1 MALNFLTGS
10 RTSEEEAPEA
20 TEPETTT
27 TNSTD
32 EDESPAPARRR
43 RRGTR
48 GGRSSAAK
56 AAEAEAETTEEEAPA
71 PRRASSRRRASDDGE
86 EAPPARPSRR
96 RAPAAKASDEDEDAP
111 APRPSRRRAP
121 ARASDEDEDAPAP
134 RPSRR
139 RAPAR
144 ASDEDEDAPAPRPSR
159 RRAPARA
166 SSDEDKDAP
175 APRPSRR
182 RAPAAKASDKEE
194 EKEAPKRAAPRRR
207 SRAAA
212 AAEDSAAD
220 AALLDALKEQT
231 EQLARL
237 VELQER
243 AIDRLSGNGKA
254 GVGTMPRV
262 GIFVDSANVELA
274 RDRTRGGRPIDWGLV
289 LKRVTEGRRLV
300 RAIAYSPVH
309 DDPGVSRE
317 TQRFVEP
324 FLGKGF
330 KIVTKPLKRFADGSI
345 KANVDIELALDVITM
360 ADRLDVAVLVSGDGD
375 FQHLVEVLQSR
386 GIRVEVAGLGQSV
399 AGNLKRA
406 ADHYIELDFA
416 QKKK

>member
-27 TNSTD
+27 TTTT
-32 EDESPAPARRR
+32 EEEETPAPARRR
-43 RRGTR
+43 RGSR
-48 GGRSSAAK
+48 GGRSRSSGRAA
-56 AAEAEAETTEEEAPA
+56 AATETAEEEEAPA
-71 PRRASSRRRASDDGE
+71 PRRAGSRRRAADDGE
-86 EAPPARPSRR
+86 EAAPARPSRRRSPAAKAGEEDEEAAPRRPSRR
-96 RAPAAKASDEDEDAP
+96 RAPAAKAAEEEDAP

-121 ARASDEDEDAPAP
+121 AARTGDEEEDAPAP
-134 RPSRR
+134 RPT
-139 RAPAR
+139 
-144 ASDEDEDAPAPRPSR
+144 
-159 RRAPARA
+159 
-166 SSDEDKDAP
+166 
-175 APRPSRR
+175 RR
-182 RAPAAKASDKEE
+182 RAPAAKASDQEP

-207 SRAAA
+207 SRPA
-212 AAEDSAAD
+212 AAEDTSAD

-254 GVGTMPRV
+254 GVGAMPRV
-262 GIFVDSANVELA
+262 GVFVDSANVELA
-274 RDRTRGGRPIDWGLV
+274 RDRNRGGRPIDWGLV
-289 LKRVTEGRRLV
+289 LERVTEGRRLV

-309 DDPGVSRE
+309 DDPGVSPE

-360 ADRLDVAVLVSGDGD
+360 AERLDVAVLASGDGD

-399 AGNLKRA
+399 AGNLKKA
-406 ADHYIELDFA
+406 ADRYIELDFA
-416 QKKK
+416 QKK

>member
-10 RTSEEEAPEA
+10 RTSEEEAPEV
-20 TEPETTT
+20 TESENTT
-27 TNSTD
+27 TNTTE
-32 EDESPAPARRR
+32 EDESPPPARRR
-43 RRGTR
+43 RGSR
-48 GGRSSAAK
+48 GGRSRSSGRAA
-56 AAEAEAETTEEEAPA
+56 AATETAEEEEAPA
-71 PRRASSRRRASDDGE
+71 PRRAASRRRAADDGE
-86 EAPPARPSRR
+86 EAAPARPSRR
-96 RAPAAKASDEDEDAP
+96 RAPAAKADDEDEESAPRRPSRRRAPAAKATEEEDAP

-121 ARASDEDEDAPAP
+121 A
-134 RPSRR
+134 
-139 RAPAR
+139 AR
-144 ASDEDEDAPAPRPSR
+144 AGDQDE
-159 RRAPARA
+159 
-166 SSDEDKDAP
+166 DAP

-182 RAPAAKASDKEE
+182 RAPAAKASEPE
-194 EKEAPKRAAPRRR
+194 PEKEAPKRAAPRRR
-207 SRAAA
+207 SRPA

-220 AALLDALKEQT
+220 AALLDALKEQN

-262 GIFVDSANVELA
+262 GVFVDSANVELA

-289 LKRVTEGRRLV
+289 LDRVTESRRLV

-399 AGNLKRA
+399 AGNLKNA
-406 ADHYIELDFA
+406 ADRYIELDFA

>member
-10 RTSEEEAPEA
+10 RSSEEEAPEA
-20 TEPETTT
+20 TEQEAT
-27 TNSTD
+27 TNTTD
-32 EDESPAPARRR
+32 TNEDETPAPSRR

-48 GGRSSAAK
+48 GGRGRSSGRA
-56 AAEAEAETTEEEAPA
+56 AAEPAAETDEEEPTP
-71 PRRASSRRRASDDGE
+71 PRRASSRRRSAATEDQE
-86 EAPPARPSRR
+86 ETPKRAPSRR
-96 RAPAAKASDEDEDAP
+96 RAPAAKTSDDEEE
-111 APRPSRRRAP
+111 APRPRP
-121 ARASDEDEDAPAP
+121 A
-134 RPSRR
+134 
-139 RAPAR
+139 
-144 ASDEDEDAPAPRPSR
+144 
-159 RRAPARA
+159 
-166 SSDEDKDAP
+166 
-175 APRPSRR
+175 RR
-182 RAPAAKASDKEE
+182 RAPAAKASEEDEAPAPRPTRRRAPAAKASEE
-194 EKEAPKRAAPRRR
+194 EQEAPKRAAPRRR

-212 AAEDSAAD
+212 TAEDPGAD

-237 VELQER
+237 VQLQER
-243 AIDRLSGNGKA
+243 AIERLSGNGKT

-262 GIFVDSANVELA
+262 GVFVDSANVELA
-274 RDRTRGGRPIDWGLV
+274 RDRSRGGRPIDWGIV
-289 LKRVTEGRRLV
+289 LERVTKGRRLV

-360 ADRLDVAVLVSGDGD
+360 ADRLDIAVLASGDGD

-386 GIRVEVAGLGQSV
+386 GIRVEVAGLGASV
-399 AGNLKRA
+399 AGNLKNA
-406 ADHYIELDFA
+406 ADEYIELGFA
-416 QKKK
+416 QKK

>member
-20 TEPETTT
+20 TESETTT
-27 TNSTD
+27 TNTTD

-56 AAEAEAETTEEEAPA
+56 TAAAEAETTEEEPPA
-71 PRRASSRRRASDDGE
+71 PRRASSRRRTSEDGE
-86 EAPPARPSRR
+86 EAAPARPSRR
-96 RAPAAKASDEDEDAP
+96 RSPARAADKDEDAP
-111 APRPSRRRAP
+111 APRPTRRRAP
-121 ARASDEDEDAPAP
+121 AARASDEDEDAPAP

-139 RAPAR
+139 RAPA
-144 ASDEDEDAPAPRPSR
+144 
-159 RRAPARA
+159 ARA
-166 SSDEDKDAP
+166 SEEDAAP
-175 APRPSRR
+175 PRPTRR
-182 RAPAAKASDKEE
+182 RAPAAKASDQEP

-207 SRAAA
+207 SRPA
-212 AAEDSAAD
+212 AAEDNGAD
-220 AALLDALKEQT
+220 AALLDALKEQN

-289 LKRVTEGRRLV
+289 LERVTEGRRLV

-399 AGNLKRA
+399 AGNLKNA
-406 ADHYIELDFA
+406 ADRYIELDFA

>member
-20 TEPETTT
+20 TEPENTTT
-27 TNSTD
+27 DTTE

-43 RRGTR
+43 RGSR
-48 GGRSSAAK
+48 GGRSRSSARAA
-56 AAEAEAETTEEEAPA
+56 AAETETADEEPPA
-71 PRRASSRRRASDDGE
+71 PRRAGSRRRASDDGE

-96 RAPAAKASDEDEDAP
+96 RSPAAKADDTDEEPAPRRPTRRRAPAAKAAEE
-111 APRPSRRRAP
+111 
-121 ARASDEDEDAPAP
+121 EE
-134 RPSRR
+134 
-139 RAPAR
+139 
-144 ASDEDEDAPAPRPSR
+144 
-159 RRAPARA
+159 
-166 SSDEDKDAP
+166 AP

-182 RAPAAKASDKEE
+182 RAPAAKAAEE
-194 EKEAPKRAAPRRR
+194 DEAPAPRPSRRRAPAARTAEEDDAPAPRSTRRRAPAAKASDDEPEAPRRAAPRRR
-207 SRAAA
+207 GRAA
-212 AAEDSAAD
+212 AAEDTGAD
-220 AALLDALKEQT
+220 AALLDALKAQT

-243 AIDRLSGNGKA
+243 AIERLSGNGKA

-262 GIFVDSANVELA
+262 GVFVDSANVELA
-274 RDRTRGGRPIDWGLV
+274 RDRNRGGRPIDWGLV
-289 LKRVTEGRRLV
+289 LERVTEGRRLV

-309 DDPGVSRE
+309 DDPGVSPE

-360 ADRLDVAVLVSGDGD
+360 AERLDVAVLVSGDGD

-399 AGNLKRA
+399 AGNLKKA
-406 ADHYIELDFA
+406 ADRYIELDFA
-416 QKKK
+416 QKK

>member
-27 TNSTD
+27 TTTT
-32 EDESPAPARRR
+32 EEEETPAPARRR
-43 RRGTR
+43 RGSR
-48 GGRSSAAK
+48 GGRSRSSGRAA
-56 AAEAEAETTEEEAPA
+56 AATETAEEEEAPA
-71 PRRASSRRRASDDGE
+71 PRRAGSRRRAADDGE
-86 EAPPARPSRR
+86 EAAPARPSRRRSPAAKAGEEDEEAAPRRPSRR
-96 RAPAAKASDEDEDAP
+96 RAPAAKAAEEEDAP
-111 APRPSRRRAP
+111 APRPT
-121 ARASDEDEDAPAP
+121 
-134 RPSRR
+134 
-139 RAPAR
+139 
-144 ASDEDEDAPAPRPSR
+144 
-159 RRAPARA
+159 
-166 SSDEDKDAP
+166 
-175 APRPSRR
+175 RR
-182 RAPAAKASDKEE
+182 RAPAAKASDQEP

-207 SRAAA
+207 SRPA
-212 AAEDSAAD
+212 AAEDTSAD

-254 GVGTMPRV
+254 GVGAMPRV
-262 GIFVDSANVELA
+262 GVFVDSANVELA
-274 RDRTRGGRPIDWGLV
+274 RDRNRGGRPIDWGLV
-289 LKRVTEGRRLV
+289 LERVTEGRRLV

-309 DDPGVSRE
+309 DDPGVSPE

-360 ADRLDVAVLVSGDGD
+360 AERLDVAVLASGDGD

-399 AGNLKRA
+399 AGNLKKA
-406 ADHYIELDFA
+406 ADRYIELDFA
-416 QKKK
+416 QKK

>member
-20 TEPETTT
+20 TESETTT
-27 TNSTD
+27 TNTTD

-56 AAEAEAETTEEEAPA
+56 TAAAEAETTEEEPPA
-71 PRRASSRRRASDDGE
+71 PRRASSRRRTSEDGE
-86 EAPPARPSRR
+86 EAAPARPSRR
-96 RAPAAKASDEDEDAP
+96 RSPARAADKDEDAP
-111 APRPSRRRAP
+111 APRPTRRRAP
-121 ARASDEDEDAPAP
+121 AARASDEDEDAPAP

-139 RAPAR
+139 RAPA
-144 ASDEDEDAPAPRPSR
+144 
-159 RRAPARA
+159 ARA
-166 SSDEDKDAP
+166 SEEDAAP
-175 APRPSRR
+175 PRPTRR
-182 RAPAAKASDKEE
+182 RAPAAKASDQEP

-207 SRAAA
+207 SRP
-212 AAEDSAAD
+212 AAEDNGAD
-220 AALLDALKEQT
+220 AALLDALKEQN

-289 LKRVTEGRRLV
+289 LERVTEGRRLV

>member
-10 RTSEEEAPEA
+10 RSTEEEAPEA
-20 TEPETTT
+20 TETEPTPTTT
-27 TNSTD
+27 D
-32 EDESPAPARRR
+32 HEASPAPARR

-48 GGRSSAAK
+48 GGRGRSSGRAAAEPAAEKDEDEPTPPRRAASRRRSAASDDQ
-56 AAEAEAETTEEEAPA
+56 EEAPKRAA
-71 PRRASSRRRASDDGE
+71 P
-86 EAPPARPSRR
+86 RR
-96 RAPAAKASDEDEDAP
+96 RAPAAKASDADDEEPRPRPSRRRAAAPKASEEEDAP
-111 APRPSRRRAP
+111 APRPA
-121 ARASDEDEDAPAP
+121 
-134 RPSRR
+134 
-139 RAPAR
+139 
-144 ASDEDEDAPAPRPSR
+144 
-159 RRAPARA
+159 
-166 SSDEDKDAP
+166 
-175 APRPSRR
+175 RR
-182 RAPAAKASDKEE
+182 RAPAAKAKEE
-194 EKEAPKRAAPRRR
+194 EPEAPKRAAPRRR

-212 AAEDSAAD
+212 AAEDTGAD

-231 EQLARL
+231 EQLAQL
-237 VELQER
+237 VQLQER
-243 AIDRLSGNGKA
+243 AIERLAGNGKA

-262 GIFVDSANVELA
+262 GVFVDSANVELA

-289 LKRVTEGRRLV
+289 LDRVTEGRRLV

-360 ADRLDVAVLVSGDGD
+360 ADRLDVAVLASGDGD

-406 ADHYIELDFA
+406 ADQYIELDFA

>member
-20 TEPETTT
+20 NETETTT
-27 TNSTD
+27 TNTTD

-48 GGRSSAAK
+48 GGRSGAART
-56 AAEAEAETTEEEAPA
+56 ADAAEAETTEEEPPA

-86 EAPPARPSRR
+86 EAAPARPTRR
-96 RAPAAKASDEDEDAP
+96 RAPARASSDEDEDAP
-111 APRPSRRRAP
+111 ARPTRRRAP

-139 RAPAR
+139 RAPA
-144 ASDEDEDAPAPRPSR
+144 
-159 RRAPARA
+159 ARA
-166 SSDEDKDAP
+166 SEEDDAP
-175 APRPSRR
+175 PRPTRR
-182 RAPAAKASDKEE
+182 RAPAAKASDQEP

-207 SRAAA
+207 SRPA
-212 AAEDSAAD
+212 AAEDNGAD

-262 GIFVDSANVELA
+262 GVFVDSANVELA

-289 LKRVTEGRRLV
+289 LDRVTEGRRLV

-360 ADRLDVAVLVSGDGD
+360 ADRLDVAVLASGDGD

>member
-20 TEPETTT
+20 TESETTT
-27 TNSTD
+27 TNTT
-32 EDESPAPARRR
+32 EEEETPAPARRR
-43 RRGTR
+43 RGSR
-48 GGRSSAAK
+48 GGRSRSSGRAASATET
-56 AAEAEAETTEEEAPA
+56 AEEEEEAPA
-71 PRRASSRRRASDDGE
+71 PRRAASRRRAADDGE
-86 EAPPARPSRR
+86 EAAPARPSRR
-96 RAPAAKASDEDEDAP
+96 RAPAAKAEDEDEESAPRRPSRRRAPAAKAAEEEDAP

-121 ARASDEDEDAPAP
+121 AARAAEEEDAPAP

-139 RAPAR
+139 RAPAAR
-144 ASDEDEDAPAPRPSR
+144 AGDQDEDAPAPRPT
-159 RRAPARA
+159 
-166 SSDEDKDAP
+166 
-175 APRPSRR
+175 RR
-182 RAPAAKASDKEE
+182 RAPAAKASDPEP

-207 SRAAA
+207 SRPA

-220 AALLDALKEQT
+220 AALLDALKEQN

-243 AIDRLSGNGKA
+243 ALDRLSGNGKA
-254 GVGTMPRV
+254 GVGTTPRV
-262 GIFVDSANVELA
+262 GVFVDSANVELA

-289 LKRVTEGRRLV
+289 LDRVTEGRRLV

-309 DDPGVSRE
+309 DDPGVSPE

-360 ADRLDVAVLVSGDGD
+360 AERLDVAVLASGDGD

-399 AGNLKRA
+399 AGNLKKA
-406 ADHYIELDFA
+406 ADRYIELDFA
-416 QKKK
+416 QKK